1 MGAMKTPRYI
11 AALSIAAT
19 VAVAAPAYAADS
31 APPLKGGRELTRI
44 GGHSLP
50 YVSSVKET
58 GMSQAGTVT
67 VRPRL
72 TKVAV
77 RLMRHYKRTNM
88 KVGLGTLREDGYLWS
103 DPGDWGHTVVVR

>member
-1 MGAMKTPRYI
+1 
-11 AALSIAAT
+11 
-19 VAVAAPAYAADS
+19 
-31 APPLKGGRELTRI
+31 
-44 GGHSLP
+44 
-50 YVSSVKET
+50 
-58 GMSQAGTVT
+58 MSQAGTVT